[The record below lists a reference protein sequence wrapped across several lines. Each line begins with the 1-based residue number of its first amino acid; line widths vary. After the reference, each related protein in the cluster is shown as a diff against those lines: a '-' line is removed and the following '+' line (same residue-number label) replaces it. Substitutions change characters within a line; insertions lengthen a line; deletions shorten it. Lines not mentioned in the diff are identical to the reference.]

1 MKNKVASLVLILF
14 CVVLVAAIAVFGIGA
29 IDLPGVFEKDAV
41 KKGLD
46 LVGGSSITYIA
57 EPDENSPEDFDMFA
71 ALDTVESML
80 RQRLD
85 TLNYNEATISR
96 VGQDQI
102 RIEIPDIQNP
112 EEAAQKL
119 GSTAK
124 LEFKDSNGN
133 VILEGKDVKEAFAS
147 YGQTESGLGSEY
159 FVSLAF
165 NKSGREKFAAAT
177 EEMAKLSS
185 TGGNY
190 ISITL
195 DDEVISSPSVKERID
210 SETCVITGEFTDE
223 YANYLAQLIS
233 AGKLPVALRE
243 IEHRYVGPTLGTQ
256 ALRTSLIA
264 GGIGILLV
272 MLFMI
277 LVYRLPGFVSA
288 IAITCYMGIFGIVIV
303 YFGINLSLPGIAGVI
318 LTIGMAVDSN
328 VIIYERIKE
337 ELNVGK
343 SIKSAVKAGFANAF
357 SAIIDANITTI
368 IAALVL
374 WFYGAGTVK
383 GFAITLFAG
392 VVIALFTALVV
403 TRVLLVSLSYTK
415 LPAWLYGAK
424 RAKKEQA

>member
-1 MKNKVASLVLILF
+1 MKNKVASFVLMLF

-57 EPDENSPEDFDMFA
+57 EPDENSPEDFDMSK

-85 TLNYNEATISR
+85 TLNLTEATISR
-96 VGQDQI
+96 IGQDQV
-102 RIEIPDIQNP
+102 RIEIPGIDNP
-112 EEAAQKL
+112 EEAVQKL

-133 VILEGKDVKEAFAS
+133 VVVEGKDVKEAIAT
-147 YGQTESGLGSEY
+147 YGQLGTGLQAEY
-159 FVSLAF
+159 YVSLTL
-165 NKSGREKFAAAT
+165 NSDGRAKFANAT
-177 EEMAKLSS
+177 EEMSKLSS
-185 TGGNY
+185 TGANY
-190 ISITL
+190 IAITL
-195 DDEVISSPSVKERID
+195 DGEVISAPSVNERID
-210 SETCVITGEFTDE
+210 SESCVITGNFTSED
-223 YANYLAQLIS
+223 ATYLAQLIS
-233 AGKLPVALRE
+233 AGQLPVALRE
-243 IEHRYVGPTLGTQ
+243 IELRYVGPTLGTQ
-256 ALRTSLIA
+256 ALATSLVA

-272 MLFMI
+272 MLFMM
-277 LVYRLPGFVSA
+277 LVYRLSGLVSA
-288 IAITCYMGIFGIVIV
+288 IALIAYMGIFAIVIV
-303 YFGINLSLPGIAGVI
+303 YFDINLSLPGIAGII
-318 LTIGMAVDSN
+318 LTMGMAVDSN

-343 SIKSAVKAGFANAF
+343 SLKAAVKGGFANAF

-383 GFAITLFAG
+383 GFAVTLFAG
-392 VVIALFTALVV
+392 VIIALFTALVV

-415 LPAWLYGAK
+415 LPAWLFGAK